1 MYFGDCT
8 LITFCKHTL
17 NRRKGEERRRRR
29 RRRRRKEGSKS
40 RVKLMPRVVD
50 SIMVW

>member
-29 RRRRRKEGSKS
+29 RRRKEGTK
-40 RVKLMPRVVD
+40 RWVKLMPRVVD